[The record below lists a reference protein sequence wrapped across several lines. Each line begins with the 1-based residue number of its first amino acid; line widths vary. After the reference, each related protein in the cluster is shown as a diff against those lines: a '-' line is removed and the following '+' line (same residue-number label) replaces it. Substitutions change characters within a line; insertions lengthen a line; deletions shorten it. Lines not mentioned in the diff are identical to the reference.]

1 MLKNMDKFKKN
12 DPNQKRYRIN
22 DRIKVRTVRLIGAE
36 GEQIGVVSIEVALEQ
51 AKQQGLDLVETTP
64 EAKPPVCKLTDFG
77 KLKYEQSKKQKQLKK
92 KSHTTETK
100 TIKLTPC
107 IGDNDLVRKIADAQR
122 FLDKGNRVVVCMEM
136 KGRQRQHPQIA
147 MEKLNQI
154 TGTVKGQLQGK
165 PSTQGAQITI
175 TFNPN
180 PSIAAEASDD

>member
-1 MLKNMDKFKKN
+1 MLKPMDKFKKN

-22 DRIKVRTVRLIGAE
+22 DRIKVRTVRLIGAD
-36 GEQIGVVSIEVALEQ
+36 GEQIGVVTIEAALER
-51 AKQQGLDLVETTP
+51 AKQQGLDLVEIVP

-92 KSHTTETK
+92 KSHATETK

-107 IGDNDLVRKIADAQR
+107 IGENDLVRKITDAQR
-122 FLDKGNRVVVCMEM
+122 FLDKGHRVLVCMEM

-154 TGTVKGQLQGK
+154 VGSVKGQAQGK

-180 PSIAAEASDD
+180 VAVDADAAEA